1 MHSTASHSAR
11 FSWMPLTCLKLFKV
25 SMVGAGLFIIVLAG
39 ATYLLDLNLVTSY
52 QWLTTAFGPLFLT
65 LFTLLCGLG
74 IYAIAQLK
82 ATSAEQKKTAVW
94 YEVGQQAASGIAT
107 LALTFTLL
115 GISLGIESLSRQA
128 LTPETVNTVIQGLT
142 KHFSSAF
149 MTTVV
154 GLPTAHLI
162 RSVLSVRWAAIQSA

>member
-1 MHSTASHSAR
+1 MHGLANHAAL
-11 FSWMPLTCLKLFKV
+11 FSRMPITCLKLLKV
-25 SMVGAGLFIIVLAG
+25 SMVAAGLFIIVLAG

-65 LFTLLCGLG
+65 IFTLLSGLG
-74 IYAIAQLK
+74 VYAIVQLK
-82 ATSAEQKKTAVW
+82 ATSPEQKKPAVW

-162 RSVLSVRWAAIQSA
+162 RSVLSVRWAAIQSS